1 MKHTFYL
8 RKPKGEKET
17 LILFSCYFKNEQ
29 KQFVYSTRESIQPNY
44 WDFENRKPNNRG
56 KDVARNQKHI
66 STVLNKFSEE
76 LYTFKSRCEMS
87 KTEFTSQLLK
97 QYFDQ
102 IFENVSIKKTTFF
115 EVYDQF
121 TEEKI
126 KRKEWKKS
134 TIKRYKNIKNLLLEF
149 EKVKK
154 YKLTFSKINNTFFTE
169 FIDFCYEDKDHYT
182 NTFNRNLGLVK
193 TFLFWTLK
201 KEYMFNKKFI
211 DFKKPKRVLTRE
223 EALSFEDIKTLY
235 NHECKDPKLNK
246 IKDVFIFQSL
256 TGMRFGELKLINKRT
271 VNSNDCILLKE
282 EKDSSKDTRE
292 IPLITISK
300 AILEKY
306 DYRLPLLSNQKQNNY
321 IKEVLKE
328 AGFTHEVQY
337 SKTKGVEQQVF
348 VKKFYER
355 ISTHTA
361 RRTFITIMRN
371 KGIADKTI
379 MSISGHKDIKT
390 FNMYHQV
397 DNYAKINAVKSVFEN
412 F

>member
-1 MKHTFYL
+1 MIDL
-8 RKPKGEKET
+8 RK
-17 LILFSCYFKNEQ
+17 
-29 KQFVYSTRESIQPNY
+29 R
-44 WDFENRKPNNRG
+44 
-56 KDVARNQKHI
+56 
-66 STVLNKFSEE
+66 
-76 LYTFKSRCEMS
+76 
-87 KTEFTSQLLK
+87 
-97 QYFDQ
+97 
-102 IFENVSIKKTTFF
+102 
-115 EVYDQF
+115 
-121 TEEKI
+121 I

-134 TIKRYKNIKNLLLEF
+134 TIKRYKNIKNLLTEF
-149 EKVKK
+149 EKAKK
-154 YKLTFSKINNTFFTE
+154 YKLTFSKINNTFYTE

-193 TFLFWTLK
+193 TFLFWALK
-201 KEYMFNKKFI
+201 KEYMYNKKFI

-235 NHECKDPKLNK
+235 NHVCEDPKLNK

-271 VNSNDCILLKE
+271 VNSNDCVVLKE

-292 IPLITISK
+292 IPLISISK
-300 AILEKY
+300 AILLKY
-306 DYRLPLLSNQKQNNY
+306 NYKLPLVSNQKQNDY

-328 AGFTHEVQY
+328 AGFVHEVEY
-337 SKTKGVEQQVF
+337 SKTKGVEQEVF

-397 DNYAKINAVKSVFEN
+397 NNDAKIHAVKSVFEN

>member
-1 MKHTFYL
+1 MKQTFYL
-8 RKPKGEKET
+8 RKPKEKSET

-29 KQFVYSTRESIQPNY
+29 KQFVYSTRQSINPIH
-44 WDFENRKPNNRG
+44 WDFGNNKPKNKG
-56 KDVARNQKHI
+56 KSIAVNQKI
-66 STVLNKFSEE
+66 VSRVLNQYVDEFY
-76 LYTFKSRCEMS
+76 LFQSRSEMS
-87 KTEFTSQLLK
+87 KVEFTSHLLK
-97 QYFDQ
+97 QYLDRVFG
-102 IFENVSIKKTTFF
+102 NVSIKKTTFF
-115 EVYDQF
+115 EVYDRF
-121 TEEKI
+121 TEERI

-134 TIKRYKNIKNLLLEF
+134 TIKRYQNIKNLLIEF

-154 YKLTFSKINNTFFTE
+154 YKLNFSKINNTFYTE

-193 TFLFWTLK
+193 TFLFWALK
-201 KEYMFNKKFI
+201 KEYMYNNKFI

-223 EALSFEDIKTLY
+223 EALSFEDIKTIY
-235 NHECKDPKLNK
+235 NHVCEDSKLNK

-271 VNSNDCILLKE
+271 VNNNDCIVLKE

-292 IPLITISK
+292 IPLMSISK
-300 AILEKY
+300 AILLKY
-306 DYRLPLLSNQKQNNY
+306 DYKLPLVSNQKQNDY

-328 AGFTHEVQY
+328 AGFVHEVEY

-379 MSISGHKDIKT
+379 MSISGHKHIKT

-397 DNYAKINAVKSVFEN
+397 NNDAKIDAVKSVFEN